1 MLKQSLWS
9 RIVRSV
15 VLALVLGAVASFVPT
30 PYRLE
35 APGRASLASKFIL
48 IKDPRAKPVNG
59 RFLMTTV
66 LLEKATL
73 MLCIYGLLDPQ
84 ASLIIAKQGRAQEQ
98 AQAPNSGSFQME
110 LSQYLAARVALQEL
124 GFRVEGKE
132 IGLLVRAV
140 NTYSPNFNILR
151 PKDLIVAQGEHE
163 PPTLKEFWQKVEGL
177 GADELLSVLVER
189 DGRRV
194 PLELKV
200 SHRQGKN
207 SLGAVLQPIYDS
219 VMLPISIVFH
229 ENNVVGASAGLIF
242 ALEIY
247 DELSSEDLAQGRTIA
262 GTGTLNAFGT
272 VGGIEGIRFKIVG
285 AERAGASVFLLPRDN
300 WEEVKDM
307 TTSMRLIP
315 VDNFKDAVRALR
327 K

>member
-15 VLALVLGAVASFVPT
+15 VLALVLAAVASFVPT

-84 ASLIIAKQGRAQEQ
+84 ASLTIAKQGRAQEE

-124 GFRVEGKE
+124 GFKVEGKE
-132 IGLLVRAV
+132 VGLLVRAV
-140 NTYSPNFNILR
+140 KAYSPNLNILR

-163 PPTLKEFWQKVEGL
+163 PPTLKEFWQSVEGL
-177 GADELLSVLVER
+177 GVDELLSVLVER

-194 PLELKV
+194 PLDLKV

-207 SLGAVLQPIYDS
+207 SLDALLQPVYDS
-219 VMLPISIVFH
+219 VVLPISIVFH

-285 AERAGASVFLLPRDN
+285 AERAGASVFLMPREN
-300 WEEVKDM
+300 WDEVKDM

-315 VDNFKDAVRALR
+315 VDNFKDALRALR